1 MGSDIQNKKLGEMA
15 NIKGG
20 KRMPKGEQLTETKNL
35 HPYIRVRDINDGF
48 IDKNNLLYVPDEIYP
63 EISRYI
69 VHENDLII
77 SIVGTIGLVSSIEKD
92 LHNANLTE
100 NAAKILIT
108 DPSLHAKYLE
118 YFLRSRQGKHQIS
131 INTVGSTQP
140 KLPLYGIQNIEVP
153 VLPLREQIRIAQ
165 ILSSF
170 DDKIELNQR
179 MNETLEAIARGI
191 FKSWFVD
198 FDPVRAKMAGESYPL
213 PDAVIALFPDALV
226 ESDLGMIPKGWTI
239 STINDEIELVGGGTP
254 STRNPKYWENGI
266 YNFATPKDLSN
277 LSSIVLLD
285 TDRKVTKAGLTK
297 ISSGL
302 LEPGTLLMSS
312 RAPVGYLAIN
322 QIPVCINQGFIAM
335 KCNKRLTANYML
347 NWAKTHMEEI
357 KARASGTTFSELSKR
372 NFRPMKILVP
382 SQEIVAAFE
391 RYISSQFKQLR
402 LNLQLIKTLF
412 SQREELIKFI
422 F

>member
-1 MGSDIQNKKLGEMA
+1 MNSDSAVPGLNRNAAHSLK
-15 NIKGG
+15 IK
-20 KRMPKGEQLTETKNL
+20 
-35 HPYIRVRDINDGF
+35 
-48 IDKNNLLYVPDEIYP
+48 VPDL
-63 EISRYI
+63 
-69 VHENDLII
+69 D
-77 SIVGTIGLVSSIEKD
+77 
-92 LHNANLTE
+92 
-100 NAAKILIT
+100 
-108 DPSLHAKYLE
+108 
-118 YFLRSRQGKHQIS
+118 
-131 INTVGSTQP
+131 
-140 KLPLYGIQNIEVP
+140 
-153 VLPLREQIRIAQ
+153 EQKRIAH
-165 ILSSF
+165 ILGTL

-179 MNETLEAIARGI
+179 MNETLEAIARAI

-198 FDPVRAKMAGESYPL
+198 FDPVKAKMSGEPYPL
-213 PDAVIALFPDALV
+213 PDAVMALFPDELV
-226 ESDLGMIPKGWTI
+226 ESELGLIPRGWEV

-277 LSSIVLLD
+277 LSSIFLLD
-285 TDRKVTKAGLTK
+285 TDRKVTPAGLNK

-357 KARASGTTFSELSKR
+357 KSLASGTTFSELSKR

-382 SQEIVAAFE
+382 SQEIIIAFND
-391 RYISSQFKQLR
+391 YISTIFDQIS
-402 LNLQLIKTLF
+402 LNLEMNKNLVCQRESLLDQLI
-412 SQREELIKFI
+412 
-422 F
+422 